1 MKLLH
6 LLHIIA
12 LVSLF
17 CAGIYWIGA
26 IEQATRL
33 NDFLPRNSGS
43 SLTRLAAFAAMVVFA
58 FSAVVGWKVR
68 TEKKYLGTIWT
79 LAGCGGIVWMVIMWG
94 SPSHISLVEVFPF
107 WLCYIIL
114 GTIGSAYSIQTA
126 KGIPYSYSG
135 NYEEELLDD

>member
-26 IEQATRL
+26 IEQAGRPHRL
-33 NDFLPRNSGS
+33 LPNSDGHA
-43 SLTRLAAFAAMVVFA
+43 LTRLAAFAAMVVFA
-58 FSAVVGWKVR
+58 FSAVVGWRVR
-68 TEKKYLGTIWT
+68 AEKKVLGIIWS
-79 LAGCGGIVWMVIMWG
+79 LAGLGGIVWMVIMWG

-114 GTIGSAYSIQTA
+114 GTIGSAYSIQTS